1 MVQRYNQ
8 NSINGTA
15 SDEDLR
21 KYNYYLKVLSSEFL
35 ELPDRGL
42 IMVTRK
48 SQKSRKEKYS
58 FNKISVLSV
67 LSV

>member
-15 SDEDLR
+15 LDEDLR

-35 ELPDRGL
+35 ELQDRGL

-48 SQKSRKEKYS
+48 SRKEKSS
-58 FNKISVLSV
+58 FEKISVLSV